1 MKKILLSVFII
12 AIAGCAN
19 KNANE
24 TAKNDGYRCEKI
36 THAGTAIPKKICT
49 SSKQRE
55 DMEED
60 AKKVVLK
67 ARDSSQV
74 GNNF

>member
-12 AIAGCAN
+12 AVAGCAN
-19 KNANE
+19 KDASQ
-24 TAKNDGYRCEKI
+24 TAKNDGYQCEKI

-49 SSKQRE
+49 TSKQRK

-60 AKKVVLK
+60 AKKIVLK
-67 ARDSSQV
+67 ARDSSKV
-74 GNNF
+74 GQ